1 MNKRKLKKF
10 LIFLLLF
17 SLSFVLLGKLF
28 EWIGIEKM
36 ILQNESFND
45 VVLIIKTLVSS
56 LFSYIMQH
64 LFEIN
69 DFFHGIKDNKEHKM
83 PILYLE
89 VKSTSCVRKAFSQDF
104 KNLINV
110 GNGNRF
116 IYVNMIAENHGEDT
130 VKICYL
136 NNQQLKCVPIEP
148 RSTVK
153 FSFIVFREENKKF
166 KKEYNIHIHFVD
178 QNGKKYIIEA
188 LLTINEEKQQS
199 TFTIVEK
206 QKEVA

>member
-1 MNKRKLKKF
+1 MNKRKPKKF
-10 LIFLLLF
+10 LVYLLLF

-28 EWIGIEKM
+28 EWLGIEKM
-36 ILQNESFND
+36 ILQNKNFND
-45 VVLIIKTLVSS
+45 VIVIIKTLVSS
-56 LFSYIMQH
+56 LFSYIMEH

-69 DFFHGIKDNKEHKM
+69 DFFHGIKGNKEHKM
-83 PILYLE
+83 PILYFD
-89 VKSTSCVRKAFSQDF
+89 VKSTSCVRKALSQDF

-116 IYVNMIAENHGEDT
+116 IYVNMIVENHGEET
-130 VKICYL
+130 VKYCYL
-136 NNQQLKCVPIEP
+136 NRQSLKGAPIEP
-148 RSTVK
+148 LSTVR

-166 KKEYNIHIHFVD
+166 KKEYNIHIYFVD
-178 QNGKKYIIEA
+178 QNEKKYMIEA
-188 LLTINEEKQQS
+188 LLTINEDKQQS